1 MVGLPAGRDWARYS
15 CSSLADGS
23 AEFDS
28 TNNDSPLAS
37 DTGLVDDEV
46 LVPLGASEVVSE
58 LVSLVS
64 GGSVEPGS
72 PSVLPDGTGLVGSP
86 SLDTRPGLV
95 ALG

>member
-1 MVGLPAGRDWARYS
+1 MSPEDDNYS
-15 CSSLADGS
+15 LSGGATDGS

-37 DTGLVDDEV
+37 DTGLADDQV
-46 LVPLGASEVVSE
+46 LVPLGSCGLVSE

-64 GGSVEPGS
+64 GGAVEPGS
-72 PSVLPDGTGLVGSP
+72 PSVLPDGTGLIGAP
-86 SLDTRPGLV
+86 SLDTGPGLV